1 MRRINI
7 FLKQRAM
14 RNEQRVFDDA
24 LADLSGQ
31 PHLSQIKK
39 WSEAE
44 LHERTASG
52 KLDAAQQSMAEQELK
67 RKYDW
72 RSPSGWS
79 LWVSIG
85 AFILSAIALWKV
97 S

>member
-1 MRRINI
+1 MRRLGS
-7 FLKQRAM
+7 FLTQLAM
-14 RNEQRVFDDA
+14 RSEQSVFDDA
-24 LADLSGQ
+24 FAEASGQ
-31 PHLSQIKK
+31 PHLKQIKK

-44 LHERTASG
+44 LHERIAGG
-52 KLDAAQQSMAEQELK
+52 KLHAAQKSMAEQELK
-67 RKYDW
+67 RRYDW
-72 RSPSGWS
+72 QSPSGWS